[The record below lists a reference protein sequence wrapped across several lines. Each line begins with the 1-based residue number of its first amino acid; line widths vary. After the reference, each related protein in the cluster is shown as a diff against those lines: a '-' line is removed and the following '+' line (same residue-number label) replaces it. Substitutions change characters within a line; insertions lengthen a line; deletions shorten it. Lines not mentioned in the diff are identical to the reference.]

1 MAENF
6 NNILYIGAGLFAV
19 ALAGVGGF
27 FLARYLKNWMRQD
40 QTSEN
45 FSLHE
50 IRQLRERGE
59 ITPAEFEALK
69 GEILSTYRDGT

>member
-1 MAENF
+1 MGN
-6 NNILYIGAGLFAV
+6 NLDNILMIGAGLFAV
-19 ALAGVGGF
+19 AILGVGGF
-27 FLARYLKNWMRQD
+27 LTARYLKTWMRSEPQ
-40 QTSEN
+40 QEN

-69 GEILSTYRDGT
+69 GEILGSYRDQA